1 MQPRPL
7 DYRSPES
14 DRPAPGPLRLSQ
26 RFVAIHGINFCV
38 GAFCFAYVMSDDG
51 WGQLVSTPAAGLLSV
66 LQFIFITGPAWTRV
80 LSSSHL
86 TVRQKMALLLATSA
100 GTVASAMAC
109 YFAWPS

>member
-7 DYRSPES
+7 DYRSPQA

-26 RFVAIHGINFCV
+26 RFLTLHGINFCV
-38 GAFCFAYVMSDDG
+38 GALCFGYVMSHNG
-51 WGQLVSTPAAGLLSV
+51 WDMLVAIPAAGLLSV

-86 TVRQKMALLLATSA
+86 TVPQKMALLVGTSA
-100 GTVASAMAC
+100 GTVASGTAC
-109 YFAWPS
+109 YFAWP